1 MQFSPTCS
9 CKKIFCKNPEQLANF
24 ALPCYIALKKG
35 CFCMKIALLGC
46 GVVGGG
52 VLDICDKRS
61 DLELSYILVRRPRPE
76 LGSRAVTDVNTIIN
90 DVSVDTVVE
99 VMGGLHPA
107 YEYVTQAMKAGK
119 NVVTAN
125 KHLVAHYYCELTQLA
140 CEQGVVFRCT
150 PAVGGGIP
158 WLVNLERVLRL
169 DEVTAFSGIMNGTTN
184 FILDAMHT
192 DGSDFAEV
200 LKLAQELGYAE
211 ADPSADIDGLD
222 IQRKCII
229 TANVAFGCCLSEED
243 VPVFGIR
250 TVTAADIKAAESMNG
265 VCKMLAF
272 GSNAGGKLSV
282 YVEPSFVPV
291 GELEAAV
298 STNRNVISFET
309 ALTGKE
315 SFCGQGAGRFP
326 TAYNAVADCLD
337 IASGVRGFY
346 TDTMKPAKPDNS
358 AEKHPYYVRFEG
370 RDAWLDSVAI
380 APCGDGVITGDLP
393 VSEMH
398 AWAAR
403 AKAADPA
410 LFIAGII

>member
-1 MQFSPTCS
+1 
-9 CKKIFCKNPEQLANF
+9 
-24 ALPCYIALKKG
+24 
-35 CFCMKIALLGC
+35 MKIALFGC

-61 DLELSYILVRRPRPE
+61 DIELKYVLVRRPRPE
-76 LGSRAVTDVNTIIN
+76 LGSRAASDIDTILN
-90 DVSVDTVVE
+90 DASVDTVVE

-107 YEYVTQAMKAGK
+107 FEYVTAAMKAGK

-140 CEQGVVFRCT
+140 REQGVAFRCT

-158 WLVNLERVLRL
+158 WLTNLERVLRL

-192 DGSDFAEV
+192 DGSDFDEV
-200 LKLAQELGYAE
+200 LKLAQSLGYAE

-229 TANVAFGCCLSEED
+229 TANVAFGCCLLEEE

-250 TVTAADIKAAESMNG
+250 TVTAADIAAAESMNR

-272 GSNAGGKLSV
+272 GKNVGGKLSV

-315 SFCGQGAGRFP
+315 SFYGQGAGRFP

-337 IASGVRGFY
+337 IASGVSGFY
-346 TDTMKPAKPDNS
+346 TDTMQPAEPDNS
-358 AEKHPYYVRFEG
+358 AEKHPYYVRFAG
-370 RDAWLDSVAI
+370 SDAWLDGVTI
-380 APCGDGVITGDLP
+380 APCGDGVVTADLA

-398 AWAAR
+398 AWAA
-403 AKAADPA
+403 KEKLADPT

>member
-1 MQFSPTCS
+1 MT
-9 CKKIFCKNPEQLANF
+9 
-24 ALPCYIALKKG
+24 
-35 CFCMKIALLGC
+35 IALLGC

-52 VLDICDKRS
+52 VLEICSSRS
-61 DLELSYILVRRPRPE
+61 DIELKYVLVRRVKPE
-76 LGSRAVTDVNTIIN
+76 LGDKAVFDIDTILN
-90 DVSVDTVVE
+90 DKSVDTVVE
-99 VMGGLHPA
+99 VMGGLSPA
-107 YEYVTQAMKAGK
+107 FDYVSAAMRAGK

-140 CEQGVVFRCT
+140 KESGVAFRCT

-158 WLVNLERVLRL
+158 WLHNLERVMRL
-169 DEVTAFSGIMNGTTN
+169 DEVTSFSGIMNGTTN

-192 DGSDFAEV
+192 EGSDFAKV

-229 TANVAFGCCLSEED
+229 TANIAFGCCLLEEE

-250 TVTAADIKAAESMNG
+250 SVTASDIAAAESMNR

-272 GSNAGGKLSV
+272 GKRTENALSV
-282 YVEPSFVPV
+282 YVEPSFVPR

-309 ALTGKE
+309 GLTGKE
-315 SFCGQGAGRFP
+315 SFYGQGAGRYP

-337 IASGVRGFY
+337 IQDGVNRFY
-346 TDTMKPAKPDNS
+346 TDIIQPTKPDNS
-358 AEKHPYYVRFEG
+358 AEKHPYYVRFAG
-370 RDAWLDSVAI
+370 NDAWLDELTV
-380 APCGDGVITGDLP
+380 APCGGGVVTGDVS

-398 AWAAR
+398 AWAAK
-403 AKAADPA
+403 AKSIDPA